1 MNLPQSGKLNASPV
15 YQQHSQEYQTF
26 SSPVKTIQTYGPPVY
41 QSSPFQHGLL
51 PAQGYHSAPVQYYQ
65 IAQGLVKQPEVWG
78 HGQVLNHQNQ
88 FTHAH
93 SAPVVQTHS
102 APVVTETHSVPNVQA
117 HSAPV
122 VQTHSEPVVTE
133 THSAPIVQAHS
144 APIVQAHSASVVETH
159 SAPTLVET
167 HSASVETHLAPV
179 ETHLAPVEALRT
191 ETVHQTT
198 PDLKVIS

>member
-65 IAQGLVKQPEVWG
+65 IPQGLVKQPEVWG

-102 APVVTETHSVPNVQA
+102 APVVTETHSA
-117 HSAPV
+117 L
-122 VQTHSEPVVTE
+122 
-133 THSAPIVQAHS
+133 
-144 APIVQAHSASVVETH
+144 IVQAHSASVVETH
-159 SAPTLVET
+159 SAPAIVETHAAPVVVETHSAPAIVETHAAPALVET

>member
-15 YQQHSQEYQTF
+15 YQQPSQGYQTF

-65 IAQGLVKQPEVWG
+65 IPQGLVKQPEVWG

-102 APVVTETHSVPNVQA
+102 APVVTETHSAQIVQA
-117 HSAPV
+117 HSA
-122 VQTHSEPVVTE
+122 PVVTE

-144 APIVQAHSASVVETH
+144 APVVETH
-159 SAPTLVET
+159 SAPALVETHSAPALVET